1 MNIET
6 LLHKITGRQHQ
17 YRVTLAYIPKNPKGA
32 SITKTYYFGVTGRD
46 SRSLDRDIR
55 AAIGP
60 KFLEVIPK
68 RFLNNGRL
76 EVRNLSY
83 LGWFK

>member
-17 YRVTLAYIPKNPKGA
+17 YQVTMAYVPKHPCRPT
-32 SITKTYYFGVTGRD
+32 ITKTYYFGVTGRKF
-46 SRSLDRDIR
+46 RTFDRDLKK
-55 AAIGP
+55 AIGP

-68 RFLNNGRL
+68 RNLNNGRL
-76 EVRNLSY
+76 EARNLSY